1 MSGRKSG
8 KTFPSKLDNFSSHW
22 DLHFR
27 QNVKWSRDKQREKR
41 RIYVTGLKYYT
52 GSRGNEVGIPSLIKG
67 LFTG

>member
-27 QNVKWSRDKQREKR
+27 QNVKWSRDKQRER
-41 RIYVTGLKYYT
+41 
-52 GSRGNEVGIPSLIKG
+52 KG
-67 LFTG
+67 ENLRNRFEILYWQ